1 MSAEA
6 SQQHAGRAIAGGVAR
21 PDRIDLRLFVVAAGI
36 AWALLFIVVGLVYEL
51 QTYGDGAT
59 FSYAVA
65 AEDSWAFHWHNIAG
79 RLVVY
84 LLSSVPGEIYVALTG
99 DARGGIAIYGLLF
112 FAAPLAGLLA
122 TFAVDR
128 SKGRVVSTFACGS
141 TAGLCPLVF
150 GFPTEMWVAHALFW
164 PTLALAH
171 FARRDAAGSALV
183 FVALLALAF
192 THEGALVLAAVI
204 LATLLLRGR
213 HDAAFLRAAR
223 ALLVVVPIWAAVHAL
238 YPPDYYYASV
248 FYRAAFHFFDPTIL
262 TQGIVRELAVTLA
275 SYVALLFALR
285 RLSPTYAPIAAA
297 TLVAAA
303 LAVYWLRFADPLLA
317 EDRYYMR
324 TVLLIGTAAIG
335 IVAAT
340 VVIWTEGGFAE
351 RRLLSRVMAT
361 LAGGAWA
368 AALAGALAI
377 VMLIHAV
384 ESARFV
390 DAFTQY
396 RAAVRVLAMG
406 EATDRGLGDPQF
418 VSAARLPGALDPL
431 AWPSTT
437 HFLSVLVAP
446 DLAPRHLVVDPR
458 ANYFWISCRTATRNQ
473 ETSRALPAHSLLL
486 VRLHACL
493 HR

>member
-1 MSAEA
+1 MNAEV
-6 SQQHAGRAIAGGVAR
+6 SQQHVGRAVGGVAR
-21 PDRIDLRLFVVAAGI
+21 SDRIDLRFFVIAAGI
-36 AWALLFIVVGLVYEL
+36 AWALLFIVVGLSYEL
-51 QTYGDGAT
+51 QTYGDGAI

-65 AEDSWAFHWHNIAG
+65 AEDAWAFHWHNIAG

-99 DARGGIAIYGLLF
+99 DARGGIAIYGFLF

-122 TFAVDR
+122 TFAADR
-128 SKGRVVSTFACGS
+128 SKGRVVSAFACGS
-141 TAGLCPLVF
+141 TACLCPLVF
-150 GFPTEMWVAHALFW
+150 GFPTEMWVAHGLFW
-164 PTLALAH
+164 PTLALGH
-171 FARRDAAGSALV
+171 FARRDATGSALV

-192 THEGALVLAAVI
+192 THEGALVLAVVI
-204 LATLLLRGR
+204 VATLLLRGR

-223 ALLVVVPIWAAVHAL
+223 ALLVVVPIWAVVHAL

-262 TQGIVRELAVTLA
+262 TQGIMGLLVAALAAYAIAVL
-275 SYVALLFALR
+275 ALR
-285 RLSPTYAPIAAA
+285 RLTTTFAPIAAA
-297 TLVAAA
+297 ALVAAA

-324 TVLLIGTAAIG
+324 TVLLIGTAVTG
-335 IVAAT
+335 IVAGA
-340 VVIWTEGGFAE
+340 VVIWTEGGISE
-351 RRLLSRVMAT
+351 RTLVSREMAP
-361 LAGGAWA
+361 LAGDAWGP
-368 AALAGALAI
+368 ALAGAIAI
-377 VMLIHAV
+377 AMLIHAV

-396 RAAVRVLAMG
+396 RTAVRALAVG
-406 EATDRGLGDPQF
+406 AESDSALGDPQF
-418 VSAARLPGALDPL
+418 VSAARIPGDLDPL

-473 ETSRALPAHSLLL
+473 ETNRALPAHTLLL

>member
-6 SQQHAGRAIAGGVAR
+6 SQQHVGRAIAGGVAR
-21 PDRIDLRLFVVAAGI
+21 SDRIDLRLFVIAAGI
-36 AWALLFIVVGLVYEL
+36 AWAILFVVVGLAYEL

-65 AEDSWAFHWHNIAG
+65 AEDAWAFHWHNIAG
-79 RLVVY
+79 RFVVY
-84 LLSSVPGEIYVALTG
+84 LLSSVPGEIYVAATG
-99 DARGGIAIYGLLF
+99 DARGGIAVYGLLF

-122 TFAVDR
+122 TFAADR

-164 PTLALAH
+164 PALALAH
-171 FARRDAAGSALV
+171 FARRDAAGSVLV
-183 FVALLALAF
+183 FAF
-192 THEGALVLAAVI
+192 VI
-204 LATLLLRGR
+204 VATLLLRGR

-223 ALLVVVPIWAAVHAL
+223 ALVVVVPIWAAVHAL

-262 TQGIVRELAVTLA
+262 TQGVVRELVATLA
-275 SYVALLFALR
+275 AYVIAVLALR

-297 TLVAAA
+297 ALVATA

-335 IVAAT
+335 IVAAV
-340 VVIWTEGGFAE
+340 VVIWTEGGFGE
-351 RRLLSRVMAT
+351 RTVLSRA
-361 LAGGAWA
+361 LAALGGGAWA
-368 AALAGALAI
+368 AALAGAIAI

-390 DAFTQY
+390 DAFTRY
-396 RAAVRVLAMG
+396 RAAVRALAMG
-406 EATDRGLGDPQF
+406 AETDRALGDPQF
-418 VSAARLPGALDPL
+418 VSAARLPGTLDPL

-446 DLAPRHLVVDPR
+446 DFAPRHLVVDPR

-473 ETSRALPAHSLLL
+473 ETSRALPAHALLL

>member
-1 MSAEA
+1 MDAEITRR
-6 SQQHAGRAIAGGVAR
+6 HAGRALTGGIARAER
-21 PDRIDLRLFVVAAGI
+21 TDLRRFVIAAGI
-36 AWALLFIVVGLVYEL
+36 AWALLFIVVGLAYEL

-84 LLSSVPGEIYVALTG
+84 LTSSVPGEIYVALTG
-99 DARGGIAIYGLLF
+99 DARGGITVYGLLF

-171 FARRDAAGSALV
+171 FARREAAGSVLV
-183 FVALLALAF
+183 FAALLALAF
-192 THEGALVLAAVI
+192 THEGALVLAVVI
-204 LATLLLRGR
+204 VATLLLRGR
-213 HDAAFLRAAR
+213 HDAAFLRAVR
-223 ALLVVVPIWAAVHAL
+223 ALLVVIPIWAAVHAL

-248 FYRAAFHFFDPTIL
+248 FYRAALHFFDPAIL
-262 TQGIVRELAVTLA
+262 TQGIVRELV
-275 SYVALLFALR
+275 VALAAYAVLLLALR
-285 RLSPTYAPIAAA
+285 RLIPTYATIAAA
-297 TLVAAA
+297 ALVATA
-303 LAVYWLRFADPLLA
+303 LAVYWLQFADPLLA

-324 TVLLIGTAAIG
+324 TVLLVGTAAIG
-335 IVAAT
+335 VIAAV
-340 VVIWTEGGFAE
+340 VVIWTEGGFGE
-351 RRLLSRVMAT
+351 HTLLSRAMAT

-368 AALAGALAI
+368 AALAGAIAI

-396 RAAVRVLAMG
+396 RAAVRALATSG
-406 EATDRGLGDPQF
+406 ETDGKLGDPQF
-418 VSAARLPGALDPL
+418 VSAARIPGTLDPL

-473 ETSRALPAHSLLL
+473 ETNRALPAHSLLL

>member
-1 MSAEA
+1 MNAEV
-6 SQQHAGRAIAGGVAR
+6 SQQHVGRAVASGVAR
-21 PDRIDLRLFVVAAGI
+21 SDRVDLRLFVIAAGI
-36 AWALLFIVVGLVYEL
+36 AWAFLFIVVGVAYEL

-65 AEDSWAFHWHNIAG
+65 AEDAWAFHWHNIAG

-84 LLSSVPGEIYVALTG
+84 LLSSAPGEIYVAATG

-122 TFAVDR
+122 TFAADR
-128 SKGRVVSTFACGS
+128 SKGRVIFTFACGS
-141 TAGLCPLVF
+141 TACLCPLVF

-164 PTLALAH
+164 PALALAH
-171 FARRDAAGSALV
+171 FARRDAAGSVLV
-183 FVALLALAF
+183 FASLLALAF
-192 THEGALVLAAVI
+192 THEGALVLAVVI
-204 LATLLLRGR
+204 VATLLLRGR
-213 HDAAFLRAAR
+213 HDPAFLRAVR
-223 ALLVVVPIWAAVHAL
+223 ALLVVVPIWAVVHAL

-275 SYVALLFALR
+275 AYVIALFALR

-297 TLVAAA
+297 ALVATA

-335 IVAAT
+335 IVAA
-340 VVIWTEGGFAE
+340 VVLTWTEGGFGE
-351 RRLLSRVMAT
+351 RTPLSRALAA
-361 LAGGAWA
+361 LAGGAWGPPLA
-368 AALAGALAI
+368 AAIAI

-384 ESARFV
+384 EAARFV
-390 DAFTQY
+390 DAFTRY
-396 RAAVRVLAMG
+396 RGAVRALAMG
-406 EATDRGLGDPQF
+406 AESDRGLGDPQF
-418 VSAARLPGALDPL
+418 VSAARIPGTLDPL

-473 ETSRALPAHSLLL
+473 ETNRALPAHTRLL

>member
-1 MSAEA
+1 MDAEITRR
-6 SQQHAGRAIAGGVAR
+6 HAGRALTGGIARAER
-21 PDRIDLRLFVVAAGI
+21 TDLRRFVIAAGI
-36 AWALLFIVVGLVYEL
+36 AWALLFIVVGLAYEL

-84 LLSSVPGEIYVALTG
+84 LTSSVPGEIYVALTG
-99 DARGGIAIYGLLF
+99 DARGGITVYGLLF

-128 SKGRVVSTFACGS
+128 SRGRVVSTFACGS

-171 FARRDAAGSALV
+171 FARREAAGSVLV
-183 FVALLALAF
+183 FAALLALAF
-192 THEGALVLAAVI
+192 THEGALVLAVVI
-204 LATLLLRGR
+204 VATLLLRGR
-213 HDAAFLRAAR
+213 HDAAFLRAVR
-223 ALLVVVPIWAAVHAL
+223 ALLVVIPIWAAVHAL

-248 FYRAAFHFFDPTIL
+248 FYRAALHFFDPAIL
-262 TQGIVRELAVTLA
+262 TQGIVRELV
-275 SYVALLFALR
+275 VALAAYAVLLLALR
-285 RLSPTYAPIAAA
+285 RLIPTYAPVAAA
-297 TLVAAA
+297 AFVGAA

-324 TVLLIGTAAIG
+324 TVLLVGTAAIG
-335 IVAAT
+335 VIAAV
-340 VVIWTEGGFAE
+340 VVIWTEGGFGE
-351 RRLLSRVMAT
+351 HTLLSRAMAT
-361 LAGGAWA
+361 LAGSAWA
-368 AALAGALAI
+368 AALAGAIAI

-396 RAAVRVLAMG
+396 RAAVRALATSG
-406 EATDRGLGDPQF
+406 ETDGRLGDPQF
-418 VSAARLPGALDPL
+418 VSAARIPGTLDPL

-437 HFLSVLVAP
+437 HFLSVLVSP

-473 ETSRALPAHSLLL
+473 ETNRALPAHSLLL